1 MKAKTLLKFI
11 RKIDYTIA
19 YENND
24 VPLTEYDEGFKAAC
38 CLLVGAVKIYDF
50 SRIRHFFYKLY
61 FRLRYKNGQEAQN
74 IPKQESGPGRRTR

>member
-1 MKAKTLLKFI
+1 MMKAKTLLKFI

-50 SRIRHFFYKLY
+50 SRIKHFFYRLY
-61 FRLRYKNGQEAQN
+61 FRLRCKNGKEETQYHKE
-74 IPKQESGPGRRTR
+74 EVG